1 MRPCPGGERRTM
13 QSPRAIKSRVAL
25 SAGPIFIGFP
35 WGLVGSALV
44 RHFESRMDM
53 SARLPWRGQAIFSTS
68 VQHCLRLDSFVGSGS
83 DDIVLGFDLILAL
96 SHALKDQQI
105 DRVQD
110 HVKGLIEEG
119 REGLGALDLP
129 PSFRLCGPGNEE

>member
-25 SAGPIFIGFP
+25 SAGLMFIGFSST
-35 WGLVGSALV
+35 VV
-44 RHFESRMDM
+44 R
-53 SARLPWRGQAIFSTS
+53 
-68 VQHCLRLDSFVGSGS
+68 S
-83 DDIVLGFDLILAL
+83 DDIVLGLDLILAL

-105 DRVQD
+105 DCVQD

-119 REGLGALDLP
+119 
-129 PSFRLCGPGNEE
+129 